1 MYDDAVIYHYDFRI
15 DMDAKT
21 FEILDFEEHS
31 KTTNPFMGPFLLR
44 DKTGTY
50 LYKYFS
56 KELIPIEDSTSAVQ
70 IEY

>member
-1 MYDDAVIYHYDFRI
+1 
-15 DMDAKT
+15 
-21 FEILDFEEHS
+21 
-31 KTTNPFMGPFLLR
+31 MGPFLLR